1 MKKLIVIIVLL
12 CVTAGDAAAFKVFD
26 GRRKGFVLTFG
37 IGPGA
42 TKLSYTENGESM
54 EFSSGSLYLES
65 KLGIGF
71 TNQFQVCMVNKMSI
85 FEMSKMLDDYEDW
98 FDKASEG
105 GAKGILYLIATP
117 IVFPFIPYG
126 SSHTC
131 VGLSAIYYLRPSA
144 PSLFIEAGFG
154 GGIMYNRFN
163 DKIRGGRGGSLAVG
177 YEFRKHIQPKI
188 QVMYG
193 QYNEEGLALSGENY
207 ERETSALSV
216 SLSVDY
222 SFY

>member
-1 MKKLIVIIVLL
+1 MKRLIAVLVLL
-12 CVTAGDAAAFKVFD
+12 CITAGDAAAFRIFD

-42 TKLSYTENGESM
+42 TRLSYTENGESM
-54 EFSSGSLYLES
+54 DFSSGSLYLES

-71 TNQFQVCMVNKMSI
+71 TDQFQVSLINKMSI
-85 FEMSKMLDDYEDW
+85 FEMSKMVDDYEDW
-98 FDKASEG
+98 FDKVSEG
-105 GAKGILYLIATP
+105 GAKGTLYMIATP

-126 SSHTC
+126 SSHTST
-131 VGLSAIYYLRPSA
+131 GISATYYLRPNV

-163 DKIRGGRGGSLAVG
+163 DKVRGGRGGSLAVG
-177 YEFRKHIQPKI
+177 YEFREHIQPKI

-193 QYNEEGLALSGENY
+193 NYSEEGLALSGKNY
-207 ERETSALSV
+207 QRETEALTV
-216 SLSVDY
+216 SLSIDY